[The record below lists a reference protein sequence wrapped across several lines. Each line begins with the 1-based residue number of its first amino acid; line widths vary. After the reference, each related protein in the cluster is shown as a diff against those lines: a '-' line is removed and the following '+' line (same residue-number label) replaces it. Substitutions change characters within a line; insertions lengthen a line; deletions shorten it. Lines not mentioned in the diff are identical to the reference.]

1 MVNTGTGN
9 QRYHRLM
16 SEQPPSGPPSPS
28 GAGGFSADRGQFPG
42 AVAAPP
48 PWPSAPPRGQSRALT
63 YVALAIAIVATVLAI
78 VGWFRPSAP
87 QQSAR
92 TATTTYSPQQ
102 ISDAKARACNAVD
115 TVHKG
120 AMLHSGTATQQ
131 SSDPAM
137 AEAQAA
143 DGRLAVI
150 AGGWYLRDHLDPA
163 APPTLADEIR
173 HLSQVMLDLGANYLA
188 GAKNADPNQAAL
200 IDEGNTAFERAQ
212 DLCK

>member
-1 MVNTGTGN
+1 MVNTETGN
-9 QRYHRLM
+9 RRYHRIM
-16 SEQPPSGPPSPS
+16 SEQPPAGPPAPY
-28 GAGGFSADRGQFPG
+28 GTGGFPTSSGQFPG
-42 AVAAPP
+42 SVAAPP
-48 PWPSAPPRGQSRALT
+48 PRPSTPPRGQSRALT
-63 YVALAIAIVATVLAI
+63 DVALAIALIATVLAI
-78 VGWFRPSAP
+78 IGWFRPSAS

-92 TATTTYSPQQ
+92 TVTPTYSPQQ

-120 AMLHSGTATQQ
+120 AILHSGTGTQQ
-131 SSDPAM
+131 SIDPAM

-163 APPTLADEIR
+163 APPTLVDEIR

-200 IDEGNTAFERAQ
+200 IEEGNTAFERAQ